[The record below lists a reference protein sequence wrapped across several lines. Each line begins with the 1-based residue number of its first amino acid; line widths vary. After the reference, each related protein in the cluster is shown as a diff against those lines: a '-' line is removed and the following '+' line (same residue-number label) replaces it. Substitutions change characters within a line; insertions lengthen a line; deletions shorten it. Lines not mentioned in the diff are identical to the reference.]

1 MQYLQIQIVVHG
13 LFFLQ
18 SAGQNMSA
26 DPEMLLHLA
35 EEVMGLASVGRELQD
50 LELPDRG
57 GS

>member
-1 MQYLQIQIVVHG
+1 
-13 LFFLQ
+13 
-18 SAGQNMSA
+18 MSA